1 MAIYNTAIAATN
13 TTLSSG
19 SGDRAITTIIVC
31 NTTAGALTLTMYA
44 VQNVAGAA
52 GTAGTSNMIV
62 NALSIPA
69 GETMTFDQ
77 EKMVLTT
84 GDTVVAIGS
93 STGLSATVSVLSV

>member
-1 MAIYNTAIAATN
+1 MALYNTAILATN

-31 NTTAGALTLTMYA
+31 NTSAGALTLTMYA
-44 VQNVAGAA
+44 VQNVAGSA
-52 GTAGTSNMIV
+52 GTAGTGNMIV

-84 GDTVVAIGS
+84 GDSLVAIGS
-93 STGLSATVSVLSV
+93 GTGLTATISTLAV